1 MGNGWVQA
9 FFHLWDQQCS
19 GWTSIE
25 CIMYCA
31 DVLCIFTMALERS
44 SCRSF
49 ILQILGIMLVILFR
63 HLFYFVPFI
72 YTVVILGKFSLVIYL
87 IYPEAESK
95 LLSTYISLLH
105 HSQHK
110 VHHSFVQSRITK
122 EDLCDHAWE
131 YRFTIVSFILVKL
144 PPFFFSFY
152 GLIWHCI
159 FKFFLWLLLYSW
171 LC

>member
-1 MGNGWVQA
+1 
-9 FFHLWDQQCS
+9 
-19 GWTSIE
+19 
-25 CIMYCA
+25 
-31 DVLCIFTMALERS
+31 
-44 SCRSF
+44 
-49 ILQILGIMLVILFR
+49 MLVILFR

-159 FKFFLWLLLYSW
+159 FKFFLWLLLYS
-171 LC
+171 

>member
-9 FFHLWDQQCS
+9 FFHLWGQQCS

-49 ILQILGIMLVILFR
+49 ILQILGIMLVILFS
-63 HLFYFVPFI
+63 HLFYFVSFI
-72 YTVVILGKFSLVIYL
+72 YTVVMLGKFSLVIYL

-95 LLSTYISLLH
+95 LLSTYISLFH

-110 VHHSFVQSRITK
+110 IHHSFVQSRITK

-131 YRFTIVSFILVKL
+131 YRFTIVSFFLAKL
-144 PPFFFSFY
+144 PPFFLF
-152 GLIWHCI
+152 C
-159 FKFFLWLLLYSW
+159 FF
-171 LC
+171 